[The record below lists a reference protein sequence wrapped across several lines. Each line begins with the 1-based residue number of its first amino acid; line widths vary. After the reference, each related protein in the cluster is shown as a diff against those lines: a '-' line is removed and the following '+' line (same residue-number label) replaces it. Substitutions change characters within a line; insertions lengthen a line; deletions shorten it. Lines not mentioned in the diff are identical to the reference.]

1 MTTAITTEKFTS
13 HANTYLLYILLGLT
27 AGIITRLSDFFED
40 DSLWS
45 FSSIATLFGF
55 WIVTVTLVIYF
66 SHSNRNAAM
75 NVLLYL
81 LSMNLSFYLLKY
93 ILGFYVPRFS
103 NDDFQWNL
111 FMLYNVFAFVC
122 SAISFVL
129 YNWNKKNKWSS
140 FLYALPIS
148 GLAAE
153 TIGVGIYLNE
163 HQTFL
168 FQFVFNV
175 IGLLVL
181 GGVFYRHAKNRGIY
195 AVTLLIVTAIGYFG
209 FYHPFL

>member
-1 MTTAITTEKFTS
+1 MTTAITTGKRTN
-13 HANTYLLYILLGLT
+13 HAHTYLRYILIGLT
-27 AGIITRLSDFFED
+27 AGVINRLSDFFED

-45 FSSIATLFGF
+45 FSSIATLIGF

-81 LSMNLSFYLLKY
+81 LSMNISFYLVQY

-103 NDDFQWNL
+103 NGDFQWNL
-111 FMLYNVFAFVC
+111 FMLYNVFAIVC
-122 SAISFVL
+122 SAISFML
-129 YNWNKKNKWSS
+129 YNWNKENKWSS

-168 FQFVFNV
+168 FQFVFN
-175 IGLLVL
+175 LTSLMVL
-181 GGVFYRHAKNRGIY
+181 SGFFYRQAKNRGIY
-195 AVTLLIVTAIGYFG
+195 AVTILIMTAIGYFC